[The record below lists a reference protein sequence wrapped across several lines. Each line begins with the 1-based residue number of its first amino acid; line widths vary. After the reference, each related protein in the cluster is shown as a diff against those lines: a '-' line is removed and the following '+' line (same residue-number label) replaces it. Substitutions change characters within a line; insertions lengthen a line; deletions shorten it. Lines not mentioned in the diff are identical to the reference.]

1 MSESGHITSLEFKP
15 DYEEAVQHWLAFW
28 HQDLIDRPC
37 CLMRAPREGVEWV
50 AGPRYL
56 AGAREDF
63 GPVIE
68 QVVAHLSS
76 IYWGGDAIPN
86 YTPSFGPDQM
96 AAWLGAELHF
106 PEEDVGTNWVLPC
119 IDDWETALPLT
130 LDPNN
135 YWWRR
140 MLDFCAALAEA
151 LEGKA
156 IVSHLDLH
164 SNMDTLLAM
173 RGGACLCMDLI
184 DIPEIIDRAMA
195 DVRRLY
201 APIYDA
207 LYRAGH
213 MGSTGT
219 CGWVPAYHPVRTNT
233 IQCDFAALIG
243 PEHFR
248 RWALPAL
255 EEEAAYLGHC
265 VYHLDGPECL
275 VHLKDLCTIPGLD
288 CIQWTTGARNKP
300 FIEWMDLLLEIQA
313 KGTSLWVPCN
323 TQEIKVY
330 HRELKPNMV
339 FYDCWASSEKEAEE
353 TLQWLVDNT

>member
-1 MSESGHITSLEFKP
+1 
-15 DYEEAVQHWLAFW
+15 
-28 HQDLIDRPC
+28 
-37 CLMRAPREGVEWV
+37 
-50 AGPRYL
+50 
-56 AGAREDF
+56 
-63 GPVIE
+63 
-68 QVVAHLSS
+68 
-76 IYWGGDAIPN
+76 
-86 YTPSFGPDQM
+86 M